1 MNFDKLLH
9 VFSWKISKDKN
20 SLVETHN
27 FRRRLRRWLAI
38 IENRVSN
45 QKSEILS
52 FSQFIC
58 CQLQLAETHLD
69 FNLGK
74 QSTKFDECFKLLL
87 LWELSLT
94 MWELEWTIKK
104 PHCVLVIWINSHFV
118 RHNVNFQRQKLNA
131 LFWSKIF
138 LTSCFDCCE
147 WNSSFIFL
155 SIRWFFRNCKD
166 KVSSCDNIL
175 NQIDNYLNNN
185 DNLNSQ

>member
-9 VFSWKISKDKN
+9 VFSWKISKDKK

-45 QKSEILS
+45 QKFEIVS

-138 LTSCFDCCE
+138 LTSCFDC
-147 WNSSFIFL
+147 FL
-155 SIRWFFRNCKD
+155 FF
-166 KVSSCDNIL
+166 
-175 NQIDNYLNNN
+175 
-185 DNLNSQ
+185 